1 MCLKTDMGKHVHMEI
16 TVTKEVLIVTDSW
29 EQELL
34 QDIPQRARN
43 QSGQE
48 AGKRENLGKSL
59 YCGYHGE
66 NSVTKL
72 SGLSGISIG

>member
-1 MCLKTDMGKHVHMEI
+1 MFENRYGKACAHGNYCH
-16 TVTKEVLIVTDSW
+16 KRSAIVTDSW

-66 NSVTKL
+66 NLVTKL